1 MLDKILNYQQI
12 DAELVS
18 NENDLLK
25 SKDREKATEIQQS
38 LKNQHTKLL
47 SLEAQA
53 EKVNA
58 AYKKAT
64 EKYAEF
70 VKKLESLET
79 EMKNADESKTA
90 VYEKAYKDFSAIANS
105 LEKDIANIYQQV
117 QQISKDYEEVI
128 RKSKSDREKFD
139 KYKAA
144 YAKLKAEK
152 EPKIEEL
159 SKKLQE
165 IAKKVDSKLFSIYKQ
180 KRDSKLFPVL
190 VELAASKCG
199 GCRMEVS
206 ASKIAQMKNNEFGF
220 IECENCGRLI
230 YKK

>member
-12 DAELVS
+12 DAELVA
-18 NENDLLK
+18 NENELLK

-47 SLEAQA
+47 SLETQA
-53 EKVNA
+53 EKVNN

-70 VKKLESLET
+70 VKKLETLEN
-79 EMKNADESKTA
+79 EMKNADETKTA

-139 KYKAA
+139 KHKAA
-144 YAKLKAEK
+144 YAKLKADK

-165 IAKKVDSKLFSIYKQ
+165 TAKKVDSKLFAIYKQ

-190 VELAASKCG
+190 VELAVSKCG

-206 ASKIAQMKNNEFGF
+206 ASKIAQMKNNEFGV